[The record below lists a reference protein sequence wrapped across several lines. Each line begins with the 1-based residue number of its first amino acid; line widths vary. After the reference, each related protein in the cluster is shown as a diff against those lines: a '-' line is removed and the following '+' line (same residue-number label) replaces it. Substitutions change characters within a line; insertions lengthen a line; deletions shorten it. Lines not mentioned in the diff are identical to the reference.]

1 LRSDVEPK
9 TTEAGQGIP
18 SCPRRR
24 APEPGLFLDP
34 QTTEVELLSQM
45 DTYRICDFQTL
56 TALFA
61 VMLVAVRWMA
71 SPTCMGAASP
81 M

>member
-1 LRSDVEPK
+1 MPQTAQDGAFLP
-9 TTEAGQGIP
+9 
-18 SCPRRR
+18 
-24 APEPGLFLDP
+24 PGLFLDP
-34 QTTEVELLSQM
+34 ETTEVELLSQM

-56 TALFA
+56 TALLA
-61 VMLVAVRWMA
+61 VLLAAVRWMA